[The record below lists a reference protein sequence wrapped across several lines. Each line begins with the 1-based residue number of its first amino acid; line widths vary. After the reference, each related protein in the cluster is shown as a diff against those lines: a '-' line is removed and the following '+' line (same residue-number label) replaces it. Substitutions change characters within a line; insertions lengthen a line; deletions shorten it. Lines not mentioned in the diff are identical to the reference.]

1 MSNRLRWLCRRGSLE
16 LDIILTR
23 YLDQRYESAIES
35 EKQLFEE
42 LLALEDSDLQ
52 HYFIA
57 QEIPKDPV
65 LAQLVHTIRSIPP
78 DRA

>member
-1 MSNRLRWLCRRGSLE
+1 VNNRLRWLCRRGSLE

-23 YLDQRYESAIES
+23 YLNQRYESAIES
-35 EKQLFEE
+35 EKKLFEE

-57 QEIPKDPV
+57 QEVPEDPV
-65 LAQLVHTIRSIPP
+65 LAQLVHTIRSIGP
-78 DRA
+78 DSA

>member
-1 MSNRLRWLCRRGSLE
+1 MNNRLRWLCRRGSLE

-23 YLDQRYESAIES
+23 YLNQRYESAIES
-35 EKQLFEE
+35 EKKLFEE

-57 QEIPKDPV
+57 QEVPEDPV
-65 LAQLVHTIRSIPP
+65 LAQLVHTIRSIGP
-78 DRA
+78 DSA

>member
-57 QEIPKDPV
+57 QEIPKDPI